1 MTSPGEPLM
10 TPAPS
15 QPANTIVP
23 PVVEVVAD
31 FTADI
36 LGRYLTNDEATPP
49 VHARVAPFGQVMQTL
64 MAPPH
69 DAAVDT
75 TPPVSIV
82 WTQPGAVI
90 ESFAR
95 VLAHEP
101 VDTAILLGEV
111 DRFAD
116 AVIRFR
122 QRRRAV
128 LVVDWVIPAWRRG
141 WGMLDYQPGLGLRHA
156 LLTMNLRLAERLA
169 QTNGCFL
176 LSSEAWLRTAGRHAT
191 DPKAWF
197 VTKVPFANAVFQAA
211 VPDIKAAVA
220 GLNGGARKLVIV
232 DLDDTL
238 WGGIVGDVGWQG
250 LTLGGHDPAG
260 EAFVA
265 FQHALLALTRRGIQL
280 AIVSKNEEAVALEAI
295 AQHPEMVLRREHFA
309 GWRINWQ
316 DKARNVA
323 ELVKDLSLGLD
334 AVVFLDDNPAERARV
349 AEMFPDVLV
358 PEWSRDPSRS
368 AAKLSALSCFDQPA
382 VSAEDRERTAMYT
395 AERARKAS
403 RDAEASLDDWLASLD
418 LRVTAK
424 PLDEAD
430 LPRTAQLL
438 NKTNQMNLTTR
449 RLTASELTAWAATE
463 DHALW
468 TVRVADRF
476 GDAGLTGILGLA
488 QQDGAAEVVDFVLSC
503 RVMGRRVE
511 ETMVALAH
519 RWAHDRGLE
528 TIEARYRPT
537 ERNRPCHRFWQGLDG
552 FVAEPES
559 PADGTTTRFIANV
572 TPTVAIPP
580 GVTLIVD
587 GITLDATEHPS

>member
-1 MTSPGEPLM
+1 MPDHGEPPM

-15 QPANTIVP
+15 QPERVT
-23 PVVEVVAD
+23 PVEIVAD

-36 LGRYLTNDEATPP
+36 LGRYLAHDEATPRLE
-49 VHARVAPFGQVMQTL
+49 ARVAPFGQVIQTL
-64 MAPPH
+64 LTSVA
-69 DAAVDT
+69 DADADT
-75 TPPVSIV
+75 RPPVSIV
-82 WTQPGAVI
+82 WTQPQAVI

-101 VDTAILLGEV
+101 VATATLLAEV

-116 AVIRFR
+116 AVARHR
-122 QRRRAV
+122 RHRRAV
-128 LVVDWVIPAWRRG
+128 LVVDWTIPAWRHG
-141 WGMLDYQPGLGLRHA
+141 WGMLDFQPGLGLRHA
-156 LLTMNLRLAERLA
+156 LLAMNLRLAERLA
-169 QTNGCFL
+169 ECDGCFL
-176 LSSEAWLRTAGRHAT
+176 LASEAWLRAAGRHAT

-197 VTKVPFANAVFQAA
+197 VTKVPFANAVFQSA
-211 VPDIKAAVA
+211 VPAIKAAVA

-250 LTLGGHDPAG
+250 VTLGGHDPTG

-265 FQHALLALTRRGIQL
+265 FQHALLALTRRGVQL

-295 AQHPEMVLRREHFA
+295 DRHPEMVLRREHFA
-309 GWRINWQ
+309 GWRINWD

-323 ELVKDLSLGLD
+323 ELVRELSLGFD
-334 AVVFLDDNPAERARV
+334 AVVFVDDNPVERARV

-358 PEWSRDPSRS
+358 PDWSRDPARS
-368 AAKLSALSCFDQPA
+368 AATLSALACFDQPT
-382 VSAEDRERTAMYT
+382 VSDEDRSRTAMYT

-424 PLDEAD
+424 PLDDVD

-449 RLTASELTAWAATE
+449 RLTAAEFAAWANAEGNTV
-463 DHALW
+463 W

-488 QQDGAAEVVDFVLSC
+488 QAGGTAKVIDFVLSC

-511 ETMVALAH
+511 EALVALAH
-519 RWAHDRGLE
+519 RWAHARGLD
-528 TIEARYRPT
+528 TIEARFCPT
-537 ERNRPCHRFWQGLDG
+537 ERNRPCLRFWRGARG
-552 FVAEPES
+552 FVAAP
-559 PADGTTTRFIANV
+559 DGEATRF
-572 TPTVAIPP
+572 VASVAPNAAYPP
-580 GVTLIVD
+580 GVTVTVD
-587 GITLDATEHPS
+587 GLAFDDTERAS